1 MPRRGSMG
9 YATANEVGHLRG
21 DGELP
26 EILFTLR
33 SSALKSTRRARIRL
47 LVRLSRLIDEQP
59 IEMLRDLSSAPHGE
73 LGAILQSL
81 AHAEQLEAGQGPAG
95 IESPDEPVNLRR
107 NPMPR
112 GAIPKEAMGPMSA
125 IGTRP
130 KS

>member
-81 AHAEQLEAGQGPAG
+81 AHATATAWIADNGTAPVRSSAG
-95 IESPDEPVNLRR
+95 RR
-107 NPMPR
+107 
-112 GAIPKEAMGPMSA
+112 G
-125 IGTRP
+125 
-130 KS
+130 